1 MNRQS
6 SSAAKDS
13 PHICGGQ
20 VSEKSMCEEKYCE
33 LNMYDA
39 DYVKNLVLVNFH
51 MLGKYMFTQSYSYDT
66 NVAQMKYELA
76 NKLRTAEEHLQI
88 MHWHVFLNDCV
99 TLEYIPTECQGFI
112 DLTVVNVNSEREP
125 GMEEMVV
132 PDIITVR
139 IQQADMYKDITVEI
153 EDRRIRKPYIGGY
166 RNKET
171 GIEYHHAFT
180 QTGPPPPKVLPR
192 NKNTR
197 DTQTLDTRNRRIHM
211 SYSRSTQMCNEHT
224 WMPNAND
231 KIITAQKYETAEERA
246 ERIGY
251 LRKVITIQRY
261 FRRWKLNAALKKLVA
276 EYRERI
282 QNEKREQQE
291 LLRDYERQRKREII
305 NKVFPRS
312 RADFSMLYAMVD
324 RWKKAHIER
333 ISKLYTPA
341 AKLAEFC
348 MLLNKEIEMLNVIEK
363 HRQRLKQEMK
373 VIKEIRFFDQ
383 ISDAVTW
390 KGYKGLQVSMDT
402 LETQKG
408 REFKQV
414 YYTLCNQNLTI
425 EERLQFIAELSFKLK
440 QHNCVVGNEL
450 ASLLDREMELLHRG
464 VDNNQ
469 LDMLRKRTH
478 ALLLKHFQMPECN
491 EGVTRRLDKLK
502 GKSLEHNL
510 IFCPRCLQFKSHKE
524 YQLSY
529 GSDKFRTCITCTWL
543 DRTAE
548 PWIDIAPYR
557 LILRA
562 VRKDE
567 KKRNSLSSIAFIVQE
582 RDIHYLVE
590 RIWHAQSVVSE
601 CKILE
606 KLRLVRWDVR
616 NEWSPWNCILLTDD
630 EAQSHLRIENL
641 QEVYDEEFIRI
652 IVGKHMFARCIFANV
667 LLLER
672 SIRKQENKVREDT
685 ETGDEEDMKEQ
696 ASSTNEVSDLKY
708 AMMDYLPGGRV
719 FFFLEISRSLSGLA
733 AGSDNVGARYFRPE
747 LLPMLSERGKED
759 GFLFLTLEFSFS

>member
-1 MNRQS
+1 MNRES
-6 SSAAKDS
+6 SSANES
-13 PHICGGQ
+13 PHICDEQ
-20 VSEKSMCEEKYCE
+20 VSEESMCEKKYCE
-33 LNMYDA
+33 LNMFDA

-51 MLGKYMFTQSYSYDT
+51 MLGKYKFTNSYSCDT
-66 NVAQMKYELA
+66 NVAQIKCDLA
-76 NKLRTAEEHLQI
+76 NKLRTAEEHLQL
-88 MHWHVFLNDCV
+88 MHWHVFLNDNV
-99 TLEYIPTECQGFI
+99 TLEYIPTECPGFI
-112 DLTVVNVNSEREP
+112 DLTVVNVNTEHER

-139 IQQADMYKDITVEI
+139 IELADMYKDITVEI

-180 QTGPPPPKVLPR
+180 QTGPPLPKVAPR

-197 DTQTLDTRNRRIHM
+197 DTQTLDTRNRHIDM
-211 SYSRSTQMCNEHT
+211 CYSRATQMNNEHT
-224 WMPNAND
+224 WMPNVND
-231 KIITAQKYETAEERA
+231 RIITAQKYESAEERT

-261 FRRWKLNAALKKLVA
+261 FRRWKLNEALKKLVA

-282 QNEKREQQE
+282 RNEKREQQE
-291 LLRDYERQRKREII
+291 LLRDYERQRKQEII
-305 NKVFPRS
+305 NKVFPRT

-341 AKLAEFC
+341 AKLAEFY
-348 MLLNKEIEMLNVIEK
+348 MLLNKEIEMLSVIEK
-363 HRQRLKQEMK
+363 HRQRLKQELR
-373 VIKEIRFFDQ
+373 VVKEIRFFDE

-414 YYTLCNQNLTI
+414 YYTLCNQNLTM
-425 EERLQFIAELSFKLK
+425 EERLEFIAELSSKLK

-450 ASLLDREMELLHRG
+450 SSLLDREMELLNRG

-469 LDMLRKRTH
+469 LDMLRKRSQ
-478 ALLLKHFQMPECN
+478 ALLLKHYQIPDCN
-491 EGVTRRLDKLK
+491 EGVTRRLDKLREK
-502 GKSLEHNL
+502 AMDHDL
-510 IFCPRCLQFKSHKE
+510 IFCPRCLQFKLHKE
-524 YQLSY
+524 YPLNY
-529 GSDKFRTCITCTWL
+529 GSNKFRTCITCTWL

-562 VRKDE
+562 IRKDE
-567 KKRNSLSSIAFIVQE
+567 KKRNSPSSIAFIVQE
-582 RDIHYLVE
+582 RDINYIVE
-590 RIWHAQSVVSE
+590 RIWHGQSIVSE
-601 CKILE
+601 CKVLE
-606 KLRLVRWDVR
+606 KLRLVRWNVL
-616 NEWSPWNCILLTDD
+616 NEWSPWNCILLTDE
-630 EAQSHLRIENL
+630 EAQSHLRIEDL
-641 QEVYDEEFIRI
+641 QEVYDEEFIKI
-652 IVGKHMFARCIFANV
+652 VVGKHMFARCVFANV

-672 SIRKQENKVREDT
+672 SIRNEQDQLRGAT
-685 ETGDEEDMKEQ
+685 ETCDEEEIEEQ
-696 ASSTNEVSDLKY
+696 ASAIN
-708 AMMDYLPGGRV
+708 
-719 FFFLEISRSLSGLA
+719 
-733 AGSDNVGARYFRPE
+733 
-747 LLPMLSERGKED
+747 
-759 GFLFLTLEFSFS
+759 